1 LLIGPRCDGVTP
13 RSYTVGYAEQAATV
27 AVTASREL
35 IDALERVRLA
45 TGTREADAT
54 LVRRLRSRART
65 PRAWSASRRTTKA
78 QELFLGAIDRGD
90 VAWCWPVRYELMI
103 DARDSEA
110 IAVLDRMFEG
120 LREIAVDRAVQRGVL
135 SVMPELAAAGSAAT
149 VRSELYQGSG
159 SA

>member
-1 LLIGPRCDGVTP
+1 
-13 RSYTVGYAEQAATV
+13 
-27 AVTASREL
+27 
-35 IDALERVRLA
+35 
-45 TGTREADAT
+45 
-54 LVRRLRSRART
+54 
-65 PRAWSASRRTTKA
+65 
-78 QELFLGAIDRGD
+78 
-90 VAWCWPVRYELMI
+90 MI